1 MTSRFHLNNGVSVV
15 FDEQVLPHLK
25 GMDQEVLK
33 NASCVDD
40 TSRYLKELS
49 PQLKDCLLAIGGAGS
64 ADLLG
69 VDPGSCSMPFLDLHC
84 RRFCETRWKDA
95 TRRCLL
101 FKEQWALQNCNTTIK
116 NIYCPDFKSSF
127 TPEVCC

>member
-49 PQLKDCLLAIGGAGS
+49 PQLKHCLLAIGGAGS

-69 VDPGSCSMPFLDLHC
+69 VDPGSCSMP
-84 RRFCETRWKDA
+84 RWKDA
-95 TRRCLL
+95 TRKCLL
-101 FKEQWALQNCNTTIK
+101 FKEQWALQDWSTTIK
-116 NIYCPDFKSSF
+116 KNYCPYFKSSF
-127 TPEVCC
+127 TPDVCF